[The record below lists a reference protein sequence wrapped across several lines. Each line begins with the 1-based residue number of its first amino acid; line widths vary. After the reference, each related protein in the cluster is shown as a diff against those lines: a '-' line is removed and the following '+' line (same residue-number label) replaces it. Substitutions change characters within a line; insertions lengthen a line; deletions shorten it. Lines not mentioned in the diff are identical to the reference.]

1 MAVVN
6 LQALEKLK
14 SYCAYQERSHQ
25 EVRTKL
31 LSLEVY
37 GDELEEIIGALI
49 EENFLNEER
58 YAAAIVRGKFRHKQW
73 GRIKIKQASKF
84 QKISTYCIQKAMKE
98 IEEDEYQKT
107 LSQLAEKKWETLHN
121 EKNKFTKMAK
131 LRNYLLQKGYEADL
145 IMDTVSHLS

>member
-37 GDELEEIIGALI
+37 GDELEEIIVTLI
-49 EENFLNEER
+49 EENFLPKNF
-58 YAAAIVRGKFRHKQW
+58 AA
-73 GRIKIKQASKF
+73 
-84 QKISTYCIQKAMKE
+84 
-98 IEEDEYQKT
+98 
-107 LSQLAEKKWETLHN
+107 L
-121 EKNKFTKMAK
+121 
-131 LRNYLLQKGYEADL
+131 
-145 IMDTVSHLS
+145 